1 MKQTFASLMTLWALV
16 AAPNLCRAGV
26 LVACCQH
33 APERDMAAT
42 AAVGCCDEGE
52 PKNLPENRD
61 CGSCANVCDTIAKP
75 PDGGDQ
81 PGMELPVALVVNVV
95 FVRIEPW
102 SPQGATSHIDLPVS
116 GVDLP
121 FPPSDVPLLI

>member
-33 APERDMAAT
+33 APERDIAPT

-52 PKNLPENRD
+52 PKNLPENRN
-61 CGSCANVCDTIAKP
+61 CGSCAGVCDTIAKP

-81 PGMELPVALVVNVV
+81 PDMEQPTAVVVNVIYV
-95 FVRIEPW
+95 CVEPLM
-102 SPQGATSHIDLPVS
+102 QGTASRVDLTVS
-116 GVDLP
+116 GVRLP